1 MRKKNGIF
9 HEILAKLYDS
19 FLRNVILPVLVITTD
34 SLYLETICED
44 IVSVTGY
51 E

>member
-1 MRKKNGIF
+1 MRKNGIF

-19 FLRNVILPVLVITTD
+19 FLRNVILPVLIITTD
-34 SLYLETICED
+34 RLYLEAICED
-44 IVSVTGY
+44 IVSLTGY